1 MGNRSSWWHRIKD
14 SFFIAFEEE
23 FLATFHQLNNTIHA
37 PAALRPIIESI
48 AAEGGYQ
55 NNVNGLMNHI
65 QQRHDY
71 LNQFIEPRLA
81 PPALSL
87 EKDSS
92 TIRVGWTKGRSD
104 YFLEF
109 SESIQG
115 PGYEWFQTLNGFRRA
130 HLLSF
135 SSRAQSGFL
144 SIEFKLKTLTQ
155 SYPVK
160 S

>member
-1 MGNRSSWWHRIKD
+1 MNPGWVMWAIARVGGIVSRIRSSLPLKR
-14 SFFIAFEEE
+14 

-81 PPALSL
+81 PLP
-87 EKDSS
+87 
-92 TIRVGWTKGRSD
+92 
-104 YFLEF
+104 
-109 SESIQG
+109 
-115 PGYEWFQTLNGFRRA
+115 
-130 HLLSF
+130 
-135 SSRAQSGFL
+135 
-144 SIEFKLKTLTQ
+144 
-155 SYPVK
+155 
-160 S
+160 